1 MTRSERA
8 FTPSFEPPVP
18 AVLRDVALFI
28 DIDGTLLELADRPDT
43 VVVPAGL
50 AGLLHKLH
58 DGLDG
63 ALALVTGRPL
73 VDIAWL
79 FPEFKGDAAGL
90 HGGEWRC
97 GGAIA
102 TTHLDPKPLLAI
114 AKRFEALAI
123 AHPGLLV
130 EHKGPSVALH
140 YRNVP
145 EAAALVETT
154 MTAAM
159 VELGPGWQ
167 LIAGKA
173 VYEILPAAASK
184 GQAIDRFLANA
195 PYAGRKPAF
204 LGDDVTDESGFAAV
218 LGHGGLAIKV
228 GAGDTLA
235 PYRLASVPAVHQW
248 LRQLAGG
255 GHA

>member
-1 MTRSERA
+1 MTR
-8 FTPSFEPPVP
+8 FEPPLP
-18 AVLRDVALFI
+18 AKDQQIALFV

-43 VVVPAGL
+43 VIVPAGL
-50 AGLLHKLH
+50 AGLLHRLH
-58 DGLDG
+58 GNLDG

-73 VDIAWL
+73 VDVGWL

-90 HGGEWRC
+90 HGAEWRC
-97 GGAIA
+97 GTA
-102 TTHLDPKPLLAI
+102 TAVTHQDAKPLLAI

-140 YRNVP
+140 YRHVP
-145 EAAALVETT
+145 EAAALVETA

-159 VELGPGWQ
+159 VELGGGWQ

-195 PYAGRKPAF
+195 PYATRRPVF
-204 LGDDVTDESGFAAV
+204 LGDDVTDESGFEAV

-228 GAGDTLA
+228 GGGETLA
-235 PYRLASVPAVHQW
+235 PYRLPSVTAVHHW

-255 GHA
+255 GTA

>member
-1 MTRSERA
+1 
-8 FTPSFEPPVP
+8 
-18 AVLRDVALFI
+18 VALFV

-50 AGLLHKLH
+50 AGLLHRLY
-58 DGLDG
+58 DCLGG

-73 VDIAWL
+73 IDVGWL

-90 HGGEWRC
+90 HGAEWRC
-97 GGAIA
+97 GSA
-102 TTHLDPKPLLAI
+102 TALTRQDAKPLLAI

-140 YRNVP
+140 YRHVP
-145 EAAALVETT
+145 EAAPLVETA

-159 VELGPGWQ
+159 IELGPGWQ

-173 VYEILPAAASK
+173 VFEIVPAAASK
-184 GQAIDRFLANA
+184 GQAIDRYLANA
-195 PYAGRKPAF
+195 PYAARQPVF

-228 GAGDTLA
+228 GPGETQA
-235 PYRLASVPAVHQW
+235 PYRLASVTAVHHW

-255 GHA
+255 GNA

>member
-1 MTRSERA
+1 MA
-8 FTPSFEPPVP
+8 FDPPMP
-18 AVLRDVALFI
+18 AAPGQIALFV

-50 AGLLHKLH
+50 AGLLHRLY
-58 DGLDG
+58 DRLDG

-73 VDIAWL
+73 VDVAWL

-90 HGGEWRC
+90 HGAEWRC
-97 GGAIA
+97 GGAKAAI
-102 TTHLDPKPLLAI
+102 HQDPKPLLAI

-140 YRNVP
+140 YRHVP
-145 EAAALVETT
+145 KAAVLVEAA

-173 VYEILPAAASK
+173 VFEILPAAASK
-184 GQAIDRFLANA
+184 GQAIDRFLDHQ

-218 LGHGGLAIKV
+218 LNHGGLAIKV
-228 GAGDTLA
+228 GPGDSRA
-235 PYRLASVPAVHQW
+235 PYRLPSVTAVHHW

-255 GHA
+255 GKA

>member
-1 MTRSERA
+1 MT
-8 FTPSFEPPVP
+8 PFEPPLP
-18 AVLRDVALFI
+18 AAGQDVALFV
-28 DIDGTLLELADRPDT
+28 DIDGTLLELADRPDA
-43 VVVPAGL
+43 VIVPAGL
-50 AGLLHKLH
+50 AGLLHRLH
-58 DGLDG
+58 ASLGG

-73 VDIAWL
+73 VDVAWL

-97 GGAIA
+97 GAETAVTHQDA
-102 TTHLDPKPLLAI
+102 TPLLAI
-114 AKRFEALAI
+114 AKRFETLAI

-140 YRNVP
+140 YRHLP
-145 EAAALVETT
+145 DAGPLVEAT
-154 MTAAM
+154 MMAAM

-173 VYEILPAAASK
+173 VFEILPASASK

-195 PYAGRKPAF
+195 PYAARKPVF

-228 GAGDTLA
+228 GSGETLA
-235 PYRLASVPAVHQW
+235 PYRLPSVAAVHLW

-255 GHA
+255 GNA

>member
-1 MTRSERA
+1 MT
-8 FTPSFEPPVP
+8 PFEPPLP
-18 AVLRDVALFI
+18 APAGDVALFV

-43 VVVPAGL
+43 VIVPAGL
-50 AGLLHKLH
+50 AGLLHRLH
-58 DGLDG
+58 AGLGG

-73 VDIAWL
+73 VDVGWL

-90 HGGEWRC
+90 HGAEWRC
-97 GGAIA
+97 GSAKAA
-102 TTHLDPKPLLAI
+102 THQDAKPLLAI

-140 YRNVP
+140 YRHVP
-145 EAAALVETT
+145 EAAALVEAT

-184 GQAIDRFLANA
+184 GQAIDRFLASP
-195 PYAGRKPAF
+195 PYAARKPVF

-218 LGHGGLAIKV
+218 LSHGGLAIKV
-228 GAGDTLA
+228 GPGDTQA
-235 PYRLASVPAVHQW
+235 PYRLPSVPAVHLW
-248 LRQLAGG
+248 LRRLAGG
-255 GHA
+255 GNA